1 MVFNFLRFTTQM
13 KCLKKLIM
21 LYFFNFFWI
30 EKAREFF
37 KELYGYF
44 FLYEHCWQMMKD
56 FPKWASTMPREDSRK
71 EMPQTPDSIYQGR
84 GVGDTT
90 DFERPI
96 GRKAEK

>member
-1 MVFNFLRFTTQM
+1 M

-21 LYFFNFFWI
+21 LYLFNFFFWI

-56 FPKWASTMPREDSRK
+56 FPKWASAMPRED
-71 EMPQTPDSIYQGR
+71 Q
-84 GVGDTT
+84 
-90 DFERPI
+90 
-96 GRKAEK
+96 EKKCLKLQIQ